1 LIHSVFAQRRGNF
14 AEYLL
19 TFLRFARMLINLRHY
34 ITFRSGSDRPR
45 ARTRNSPLLIFAG
58 ENSTIIARG
67 NAKQRG
73 RSDGLI
79 RAYFP
84 AGNEAGRANSPGK
97 RKFPASEKR
106 AGYIAPLSL
115 FLTFVNFDASST
127 ESSVE
132 RAVIGRNRRCII
144 LFGRIIIAVIRA
156 NGAPQQIRLR
166 GSCPAR

>member
-1 LIHSVFAQRRGNF
+1 LIQRSLVEAISPHRISSHVS
-14 AEYLL
+14 A
-19 TFLRFARMLINLRHY
+19 
-34 ITFRSGSDRPR
+34 FRENAHQLASLHHISIAMTR
-45 ARTRNSPLLIFAG
+45 ARARNSLLIFAG

-67 NAKQRG
+67 KCEARKECDR
-73 RSDGLI
+73 LI

-84 AGNEAGRANSPGK
+84 AGNEAGRANSPK
-97 RKFPASEKR
+97 TKVSRERKAYTVPLS
-106 AGYIAPLSL
+106 LSL
-115 FLTFVNFDASST
+115 FLTLVNFDASTT